1 MIIIKLNWLRSL
13 RKLNFNFMTIEKNFE
28 LYQMILRNSTLRI
41 HTTKSRLLYAYTLC
55 MVSTISLFLNISC

>member
-13 RKLNFNFMTIEKNFE
+13 KKLNFIYMTIDKNFK
-28 LYQMILRNSTLRI
+28 LYQMILRNSTLWI
-41 HTTKSRLLYAYTLC
+41 HTTKLGLLYAYTLC